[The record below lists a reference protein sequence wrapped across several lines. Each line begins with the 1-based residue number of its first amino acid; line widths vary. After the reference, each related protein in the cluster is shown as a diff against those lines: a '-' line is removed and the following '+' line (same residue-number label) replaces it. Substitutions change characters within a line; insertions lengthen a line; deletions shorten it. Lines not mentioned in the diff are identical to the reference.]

1 MANLN
6 SSKTGNTSVSQNCEY
21 VLPVLR
27 ILSAGEPL
35 WVLLNSSLD
44 SFLGPCRSHAMP
56 SNGSFSKQEEPNI
69 STPKYL
75 GTLKK
80 VPLILGSPQI
90 PPSRMPSM
98 PSRKQSKALRWRHH
112 FSYVQSILRIP
123 RGPFRVDI
131 RLSFVVYSSP

>member
-35 WVLLNSSLD
+35 WVLLTSSLD

-56 SNGSFSKQEEPNI
+56 SNGSFS
-69 STPKYL
+69 KYL

-123 RGPFRVDI
+123 RGPLRVDI